1 MNAMKFS
8 SDKLEYS
15 QIQDKIL
22 NFQKDNPGYEISC
35 LRVEDNGYG
44 LIGCVGKLAHPN
56 FPTFNGLTGP
66 SLVDEYLTAIDQSLK
81 NIQYEI
87 DGGEIMLYLD
97 DLFRTR
103 SVVEVGVLDL
113 ISRFNEDNPDYAVYY
128 KNPNNGF
135 SVRFTMVKEKT
146 KTKAGYTLYRGDYQ
160 ADGLLVVSSILDI
173 LKIFCDQFQHTTVD
187 VGCAFTSPKGELEV
201 LDD

>member
-1 MNAMKFS
+1 
-8 SDKLEYS
+8 
-15 QIQDKIL
+15 
-22 NFQKDNPGYEISC
+22 
-35 LRVEDNGYG
+35 
-44 LIGCVGKLAHPN
+44 
-56 FPTFNGLTGP
+56 
-66 SLVDEYLTAIDQSLK
+66 
-81 NIQYEI
+81 
-87 DGGEIMLYLD
+87 MLYLD
-97 DLFRTR
+97 DLFRIR

-113 ISRFNEDNPDYAVYY
+113 ISRFNEDNPDYEVYY

-160 ADGLLVVSSILDI
+160 AEALLVVSSILDI